1 MAVSP
6 ADSKY
11 AQTPSR
17 VCRVFLIADA
27 LPSQPF
33 HIFET
38 DGSSLGIYKSDFNK
52 MKDLT
57 VSIII
62 PAYNEAS
69 TIGDLVATI
78 KRLYPDYEIVVINDG
93 SKDNTA
99 EVADREGVKVF
110 SHPYNIGNGAAVKSG
125 IRVATGDVLVFM
137 DGDNQ
142 HEPEDIEK
150 LLEYLPAY
158 DMAVGARSM
167 GSHASWS
174 RALGNKLYNWLAS
187 YVAKFPI
194 KDLTSGF
201 RAVKADIAGNF
212 LYLLPN
218 TYSYPTTLTLG
229 VLRNGGSVK
238 YVPIKMLKRKTGKS
252 NISLFRDGVRFFM
265 IISRIST
272 LYSPM
277 RVFLPVSF
285 LMFFLGL
292 INYVYTFTT
301 EGRFTNMSALLFV
314 TSVLVFMMSLISEQ
328 ICQMRF
334 ERRGADRP
342 VLNSERSKSDD
353 RKNDCP
359 PDG

>member
-1 MAVSP
+1 MMNL
-6 ADSKY
+6 K
-11 AQTPSR
+11 
-17 VCRVFLIADA
+17 
-27 LPSQPF
+27 
-33 HIFET
+33 
-38 DGSSLGIYKSDFNK
+38 
-52 MKDLT
+52 

-62 PAYNEAS
+62 PAFNEAT
-69 TIGDLVATI
+69 TIGGLIVTI
-78 KRLYPDYEIVVINDG
+78 KTLYPDYEVIVINDG

-99 EVADREGVKVF
+99 AVAMNSGATVF
-110 SHPYNIGNGAAVKSG
+110 SHPYNIGNGAAIKSG
-125 IRVATGDVLVFM
+125 IRVARGDVLVFM

-142 HEPEDIEK
+142 HEPEDIAK
-150 LLEYLPAY
+150 LMEYLPEY

-201 RAVKADIAGNF
+201 RAVKADIARNF

-238 YVPIKMLKRKTGKS
+238 YVPIKMPKRKTGKS
-252 NISLFRDGVRFFM
+252 NISLIRDGVRFFM

-285 LMFFLGL
+285 MMFALGVT
-292 INYVYTFTT
+292 NYIYTFIT

-314 TSVLVFMMSLISEQ
+314 TSILIFMMSLISEQ

-342 VLNSERSKSDD
+342 VLNSDPQKETKNNRLTD
-353 RKNDCP
+353 R
-359 PDG
+359 